1 MVYVSVVIF
10 YIFLCFVVAD
20 QLNIIVT
27 INAKDYLD
35 GQHTLE
41 IVGLTQTTEIYRT
54 TVKFYGQ
61 GE

>member
-1 MVYVSVVIF
+1 MY
-10 YIFLCFVVAD
+10 FVVGD
-20 QLNIIVT
+20 QLNIIVM